1 MWLDSHQQQIA
12 VIFFI
17 YDCACVCVF
26 YVYVHAYLLN
36 QNRFPMYQAYLTQ
49 DLKSW
54 PCLSLR
60 PQTTVSTLAAI
71 RRTTY
76 ARVPTSST
84 RPLLPAPRDASYLP
98 PLASLP
104 HLRCENPWDPP
115 DAHTCTICTSGG
127 ADVPRGRPFT
137 RETKALRSRSSPLLI

>member
-1 MWLDSHQQQIA
+1 MWLDPHQQQIA
-12 VIFFI
+12 VIFFT

-36 QNRFPMYQAYLTQ
+36 QSRFPMYQAYLTR

-84 RPLLPAPRDASYLP
+84 WAQPYGPYFLLTGMPLTSHPWP
-98 PLASLP
+98 PS
-104 HLRCENPWDPP
+104 C
-115 DAHTCTICTSGG
+115 I
-127 ADVPRGRPFT
+127 
-137 RETKALRSRSSPLLI
+137 